1 MKKRHYKFSTLIIWV
16 ITLLFVL
23 STFMN
28 LVGISGTLKYFLA
41 YFLVLMIFFG
51 LSLWLKR
58 DWICHLPSYAL
69 IAIAPL
75 SIVLTLIF
83 DSGGDSFGRALI
95 VIIAIVAIIL
105 AGISFLLSKLF
116 ITYVI
121 QNEELNLRHELI
133 SNSEPIIICIGI
145 IVLVNLVSYAFRGQ
159 DIIIFFIIIIWYSFL
174 MFLGSLIL
182 SLILYAYNLIGKVT
196 SLIGLLLM
204 MIYLPFSFLIHR
216 EETKFFII
224 LGFSI
229 WLIFGTLLMIGL
241 RKKKNKRLINS
252 HEEGEIYD

>member
-1 MKKRHYKFSTLIIWV
+1 MKKRHYKFSTHIIWV
-16 ITLLFVL
+16 ITGLFVL

-58 DWICHLPSYAL
+58 DWICYLPSYVM

-75 SIVLTLIF
+75 SIILTLIF
-83 DSGGDSFGRALI
+83 DSGDDSFGRALI

-105 AGISFLLSKLF
+105 AGISFLLAKLF
-116 ITYVI
+116 IIYVI
-121 QNEELNLRHELI
+121 QNEELNLKQELI
-133 SNSEPIIICIGI
+133 TNAEPIIICIGI
-145 IVLVNLVSYAFRGQ
+145 IVLVSLVSNAFRGQ
-159 DIIIFFIIIIWYSFL
+159 NMFMFFIIIIWYSFL

-204 MIYLPFSFLIHR
+204 MIYLPFSFLIHS

-229 WLIFGTLLMIGL
+229 WLIFGTLLMMGL
-241 RKKKNKRLINS
+241 KKMKNKRLINS